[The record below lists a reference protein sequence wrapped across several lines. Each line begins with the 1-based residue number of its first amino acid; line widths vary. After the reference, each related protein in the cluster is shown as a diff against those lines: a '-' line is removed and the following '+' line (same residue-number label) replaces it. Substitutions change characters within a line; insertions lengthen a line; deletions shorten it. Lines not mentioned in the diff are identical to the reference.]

1 MSLTQVARYFEE
13 RGYVVTRSPTIEGA
27 SRARH
32 APALLAEG
40 PGDQWDLV
48 FHHARTLRAPDVVDA
63 FACAVDCDARASV
76 VSTAGYSPEAR
87 RWAARLG
94 VALVEWSAIA
104 AADAD
109 AARRTEEALA
119 QAELAA
125 LPDAPPAAAAVED
138 PALRGLAE
146 IVAIVDAALAEP
158 PVEDSETPLEPPLA
172 LDEPV
177 ARLLAFLDA
186 PYVPPAPE
194 VHEEAGVLAFF
205 DAPFELPVPLAEIWE
220 DVERVSAPAEPATF
234 VTDVPVEVVAD
245 EPELLAFLDAPFEL
259 PEDPEAAFVAL
270 LDALAH
276 GDAPPVES
284 LADDEAALPDATF
297 EVSASEPE
305 PAAAP
310 APEPVPAPVPCPDVA
325 LEPAPAV
332 APPEPVAVAFEIV
345 EDVPE
350 VIPAGAE
357 PLVALVPASPLPWPL
372 PPPGERA
379 PEAPAAEAAV
389 LLATGEAFL
398 NGSAAR
404 LAELRRA
411 LDETGASS
419 FGEHAD
425 VDEAGKSAWLA
436 RLAAKDASAE

>member
-94 VALVEWSAIA
+94 VSLVEWSAIA

-125 LPDAPPAAAAVED
+125 LPDAPAAAVED

-146 IVAIVDAALAEP
+146 VVAIVDAALAEP
-158 PVEDSETPLEPPLA
+158 AVEDSEAPLEPPLA

-177 ARLLAFLDA
+177 ARLLDLLEA
-186 PYVPPAPE
+186 PYLPPAPE

-220 DVERVSAPAEPATF
+220 DVERVSAPAEPFAL
-234 VTDVPVEVVAD
+234 DAD
-245 EPELLAFLDAPFEL
+245 AAPERVDDAPALLAFLESPFAL

-270 LDALAH
+270 LKALEH
-276 GDAPPVES
+276 GDAPRVEV
-284 LADDEAALPDATF
+284 LPDEEVALPDATF
-297 EVSASEPE
+297 EVAASDPE

-310 APEPVPAPVPCPDVA
+310 VPVPAPAV
-325 LEPAPAV
+325 EPEAAPAV
-332 APPEPVAVAFEIV
+332 APPEPVSVAVEIV

-357 PLVALVPASPLPWPL
+357 PLVALAPASPLPWPI

-379 PEAPAAEAAV
+379 PEAPAAEAAL